1 MNLDVQSNRFRLELK
16 SDELVDT
23 RFSLCVVKYP
33 EEIQGEILEDRVE
46 TGQLSQVQLI
56 VDNDTRHFEF
66 GADSAQN
73 LTFVNALN
81 VEEVRVPVGPDS
93 PFRPCDLDVDGDGLV
108 SEEDIETVY
117 SKGASAGLM
126 FDINGDGIVDDQDRV
141 LAREYI
147 GAICNG
153 VTDPDFENEYDGI
166 YDSMLMP
173 FGYSL
178 NRLLKGSHSDKP
190 LFRVVMAVDSYN
202 PGFNPSTPGANNFV
216 SPGHFLNE
224 DDVVYENSTV
234 VNMYNYS
241 FTNVNGQLLV
251 KDIFWE
257 GSEQSIEDQLA
268 AFWQQG
274 LNIREAVGINTDPD
288 YYSYIP
294 LLQTLG
300 GIYVTLVYDQSGN
313 GKHFRGYDRSNINVY
328 EAKPENIGK
337 CTVGYCPIV
346 SLWGNTIRG
355 ENGKISLAPQWGSH
369 GDNNNPYGY
378 SDGTIFNNA
387 SYSGLV
393 PYTMGQKWELS
404 PSTAPGEDFFAYTAT
419 DVVWKTKAAPFE
431 NILGKDTF
439 DVYDHL
445 DYRAMSLGFENFADI
460 WNVDGTMK
468 QEFYDM
474 YAAAGASYNPP
485 WGEQWPY
492 PNPRSI
498 FWLSSAGGVSYSK
511 TAVFV
516 QTNGRSL
523 EPFSTAY
530 PVYIHNNSAVYYDE
544 FINPTINLANFRGIG
559 PKDIYYRTVP
569 YGQGYVSGGGNLNMS
584 QGSNTWRNNQIAV
597 ISVRS
602 HQETNVETE
611 TFKVDIR
618 VNNKKQLWGGGAS
631 AADIAAARI
640 DYLQP
645 DLIPK
650 FNGRMFYEMVAIQY
664 TDEQTYEDII
674 TSVNEYFQTED
685 LPDASITP
693 QPI

>member
-1 MNLDVQSNRFRLELK
+1 MTLDVQSNRFSLELR
-16 SDELVDT
+16 SDELVNT

-33 EEIQGEILEDRVE
+33 QVPSGGLLEEGVD
-46 TGQLSQVQLI
+46 TGQLGKINLV
-56 VDNDTRHFEF
+56 VDADLRSFEP
-66 GADSAQN
+66 GGDSVKN
-73 LTFVNALN
+73 ITVSNSLTVDQIQ
-81 VEEVRVPVGPDS
+81 VPVGPDE
-93 PFRPCDLDVDGDGLV
+93 PFRPCFLDIDGDGIV
-108 SEEDIETVY
+108 SKEDIEYVF
-117 SKGASAGLM
+117 SHNPGLM
-126 FDINGDGIVDDQDRV
+126 FDVNSDGIVDDQDRV

-153 VTDPDFENEYDGI
+153 VTDPDLENEYDGV

-190 LFRVVMAVDSYN
+190 LFRVVMAVDCYN

-216 SPGHFLNE
+216 SPGHFLNA

-234 VNMYNYS
+234 VNMYNYT
-241 FTNVNGQLLV
+241 FTNVDGQLLV

-274 LNIREAVGINTDPD
+274 LNIREAAGINTDPD

-313 GKHFRGYDRSNINVY
+313 GKHFRGYDRSNISVA

-337 CTVGYCPIV
+337 CSVGYCPIV

-378 SDGTIFNNA
+378 SDGTTFNNA

-393 PYTMGQKWELS
+393 PYTMQQGSES
-404 PSTAPGEDFFAYTAT
+404 PSTAPSEDFFAYTAN
-419 DVVWKTKAAPFE
+419 DVVWKTKEAPFG

-445 DYRAMSLGFENFADI
+445 DYRAMALGFENFADI

-485 WGEQWPY
+485 WEEQWPY

-498 FWLSSAGGVSYSK
+498 FWLSGAGGVTYSK
-511 TAVFV
+511 TVVFA
-516 QTNGRSL
+516 QTNGRSM
-523 EPFSTAY
+523 EIFATAY
-530 PVYIHNNSAVYYDE
+530 PVYLHNYSAVYYDE
-544 FINPTINLANFRGIG
+544 FINPTIDLANFRGIG
-559 PKDIYYRTVP
+559 PKDIYLRTVP
-569 YGQGYVSGGGNLNMS
+569 YGQGYAYAGNLNMS

-597 ISVRS
+597 TSVRS

-611 TFKVDIR
+611 TFKIDIR
-618 VNNKKQLWGGGAS
+618 VNNKKQLWGGGGSS
-631 AADIAAARI
+631 AYIGDNRI

-645 DLIPK
+645 NLIPK

-664 TDEQTYEDII
+664 TDEQTYEDIM
-674 TSVNEYFQTED
+674 TSVNEYFQTEY